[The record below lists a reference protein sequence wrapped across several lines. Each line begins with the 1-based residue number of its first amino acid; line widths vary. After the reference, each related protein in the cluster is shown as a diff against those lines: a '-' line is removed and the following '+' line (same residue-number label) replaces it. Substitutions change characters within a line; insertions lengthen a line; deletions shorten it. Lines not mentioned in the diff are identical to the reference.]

1 MDAKEL
7 IRVLE
12 QHGWMEVRTR
22 GSHRMF
28 KHPDSDY
35 TIPVAYHGHKDIP
48 IGTLRKI
55 LKQAGIKL

>member
-7 IRVLE
+7 IRLLE
-12 QHGWMEVRTR
+12 KQGWEEVRTR

-28 KHPDSDY
+28 KHPDSDR
-35 TIPVAYHGHKDIP
+35 TIPIAFHGHRDIP

-55 LKQAGIKL
+55 LKQAGRK